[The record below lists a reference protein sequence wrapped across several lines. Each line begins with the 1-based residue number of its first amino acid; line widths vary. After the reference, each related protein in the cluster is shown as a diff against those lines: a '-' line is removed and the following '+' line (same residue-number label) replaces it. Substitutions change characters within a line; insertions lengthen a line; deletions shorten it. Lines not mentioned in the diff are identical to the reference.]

1 MVDQDSTVEAREP
14 LAREIEL
21 YTEEELAR
29 YLEENGPTVS
39 VQDPKN
45 VSAEFVQ
52 RLRDISNRPRTSCA
66 LNLDQVNAL
75 LQSMPTTTPDLF
87 RNSPSPATT
96 ASPLPQEEEDA
107 ECLRSETEA
116 YHTLVHDGVH
126 PPYPFHLLE
135 SFLWNPEQYLEHEE
149 YGDIVYFWREHV
161 GNKAERTCICAS
173 QLSRWRTFRIVQNR
187 IRERGV
193 ISESVLRH
201 AAEWATM
208 FSLEDYVE
216 RHGSIDGQWDFK
228 EYAER
233 LTRRLSKYGFTRP
246 FQLERNLARQ
256 DKLTTWIEYLGYEYW
271 SYNYAA
277 TFVKR
282 SQRQHDKGWKKLVD
296 SNLLQ
301 PEETYDVI
309 CDINTSIRH
318 ANEEERAEKA
328 VQSATAAVSL
338 TESTIARSDGST
350 TKLRQRLLAEQATLN
365 AARGSLES
373 IKMRNDAIT
382 DFLYAIREYRCQKDE
397 ARRYSALLRWIVR
410 QIPTI
415 ELELNLPNNVEDDPD
430 RIQRLPETIEGQ
442 HSQEYLGTH
451 AVGDKQSDS
460 VQGAPSISSSLIPQ
474 SHKRRRSSFN
484 NEPVSKRHKASP
496 EEIVASSSAPNAS
509 PSVTARPATE
519 TRTTPGLE
527 TSKAPSGDSSRPLK
541 PLRRSARIAQLATET
556 KTTPGLGVSKI
567 PSGDS
572 SRPLKPLR
580 RSARIAEIARKKAMS
595 IETRIAPVEPRRSG
609 KSTSVSVPRG
619 SGRRRGRRRGAVGR
633 VIRS

>member
-1 MVDQDSTVEAREP
+1 MKSRDKKERSRE
-14 LAREIEL
+14 
-21 YTEEELAR
+21 
-29 YLEENGPTVS
+29 
-39 VQDPKN
+39 
-45 VSAEFVQ
+45 
-52 RLRDISNRPRTSCA
+52 SCT
-66 LNLDQVNAL
+66 LDLDKVNAL
-75 LQSMPTTTPDLF
+75 LQSVPTTTPDLF
-87 RNSPSPATT
+87 RNSPSPASTP
-96 ASPLPQEEEDA
+96 SSLPQEEVDA
-107 ECLRSETEA
+107 ECLRVETES
-116 YHTLVHDGVH
+116 YHILVNDGAH

-149 YGDIVYFWREHV
+149 YGDIVYYWRVYESD
-161 GNKAERTCICAS
+161 KSERTCICAGH
-173 QLSRWRTFRIVQNR
+173 LSKWRVFRNVQKI

-193 ISESVLRH
+193 QSEPVLW
-201 AAEWATM
+201 AAASYTGG
-208 FSLEDYVE
+208 LKTYVD
-216 RHGSIDGQWDFK
+216 HYGSIDGQWDFK
-228 EYAER
+228 KYAER
-233 LTRRLSKYGFTRP
+233 LTRRLSKYGFTRQ
-246 FQLERNLARQ
+246 FQLERNLDRQ
-256 DKLTTWIEYLGYEYW
+256 DKLTTWIEYLGYEYRF
-271 SYNYAA
+271 YDYAA

-282 SQRQHDKGWKKLVD
+282 SQRRHDRGWKKLVD
-296 SNLLQ
+296 SNLLR

-309 CDINTSIRH
+309 CDVNTSFQH
-318 ANEEERAEKA
+318 ANEEERAEEA
-328 VQSATAAVSL
+328 VQSATAAVSS
-338 TESTIARSDGST
+338 TESIIARSDGST
-350 TKLRQRLLAEQATLN
+350 TKLRQRLLAEQATLD

-373 IKMRNDAIT
+373 IKTRNEAIT
-382 DFLYAIREYRCQKDE
+382 EFLSPMREYFYQKDE
-397 ARRYSALLRWIVR
+397 ARRHSALLRWIVR

-415 ELELNLPNNVEDDPD
+415 ELELNSPDNAENDPD

-527 TSKAPSGDSSRPLK
+527 TSKAPSGDSSRPIK
-541 PLRRSARIAQLATET
+541 PLRRSARVAEPATET
-556 KTTPGLGVSKI
+556 KTTQGLGASKI
-567 PSGDS
+567 PTGDF

-595 IETRIAPVEPRRSG
+595 IETRIAPVEPRRPG

-633 VIRS
+633 

>member
-1 MVDQDSTVEAREP
+1 MKSRDKRE
-14 LAREIEL
+14 RS
-21 YTEEELAR
+21 R
-29 YLEENGPTVS
+29 
-39 VQDPKN
+39 K
-45 VSAEFVQ
+45 
-52 RLRDISNRPRTSCA
+52 SCT
-66 LNLDQVNAL
+66 LDLDQVNAL
-75 LQSMPTTTPDLF
+75 LQSVPTTTPNLF
-87 RNSPSPATT
+87 RNSPSPASTP
-96 ASPLPQEEEDA
+96 SSLPQEEVDA

-173 QLSRWRTFRIVQNR
+173 QLSRWRTFRIAQNR
-187 IRERGV
+187 IREGGV
-193 ISESVLRH
+193 TSEWVLRR

-208 FSLEDYVE
+208 SSLEDYVD
-216 RHGSIDGQWDFK
+216 RHGSIDGPWDFK

-233 LTRRLSKYGFTRP
+233 LSRRLSKYGFTRP
-246 FQLERNLARQ
+246 FQLERNLDRQ

-271 SYNYAA
+271 SYDYPA

-282 SQRQHDKGWKKLVD
+282 LQRRHDRGWKKLVD
-296 SNLLQ
+296 SNLLR

-309 CDINTSIRH
+309 CDINTSFQH
-318 ANEEERAEKA
+318 GNEEERAEKA
-328 VQSATAAVSL
+328 VQSATAAVSS
-338 TESTIARSDGST
+338 TESTIAESDGST
-350 TKLRQRLLAEQATLN
+350 TTLRQRLLAEQATLN
-365 AARGSLES
+365 AAKESLAF
-373 IKMRNDAIT
+373 IKMRNDAIS
-382 DFLYAIREYRCQKDE
+382 DFFSAIRGYRSQKGE
-397 ARRYSALLRWIVR
+397 ARRYSALIRWIVR

-415 ELELNLPNNVEDDPD
+415 ELELNSPDNVEDDPD
-430 RIQRLPETIEGQ
+430 RINRLPETIEGQ
-442 HSQEYLGTH
+442 HSQEHVETQTL
-451 AVGDKQSDS
+451 GDKQSDS

-527 TSKAPSGDSSRPLK
+527 TSKAPSRDSSRPLK

-595 IETRIAPVEPRRSG
+595 IERRIAPVEPRRSG

-633 VIRS
+633 

>member
-1 MVDQDSTVEAREP
+1 
-14 LAREIEL
+14 
-21 YTEEELAR
+21 
-29 YLEENGPTVS
+29 
-39 VQDPKN
+39 
-45 VSAEFVQ
+45 
-52 RLRDISNRPRTSCA
+52 
-66 LNLDQVNAL
+66 
-75 LQSMPTTTPDLF
+75 MPTTTPDLF

-96 ASPLPQEEEDA
+96 ASPLPQEEDDA

-149 YGDIVYFWREHV
+149 YGDIVYFWREHA

-187 IRERGV
+187 IREGGV
-193 ISESVLRH
+193 TSEWVLRR

-228 EYAER
+228 EYAES
-233 LTRRLSKYGFTRP
+233 LTRVLSKYGFTRP
-246 FQLERNLARQ
+246 FQLERNLDRQ
-256 DKLTTWIEYLGYEYW
+256 DKLTTWIEYLGYEYR
-271 SYNYAA
+271 SYDYAA
-277 TFVKR
+277 SFVKR
-282 SQRQHDKGWKKLVD
+282 YQRRHDKGWKKLVD
-296 SNLLQ
+296 SNLLR
-301 PEETYDVI
+301 PEDTYDAI
-309 CDINTSIRH
+309 CNIDTAFRRSSER
-318 ANEEERAEKA
+318 ERAKEA
-328 VQSATAAVSL
+328 VKLATTAVSS
-338 TESTIARSDGST
+338 TERIIATSHSST
-350 TKLRQRLLAEQATLN
+350 TELRQRLLAEQATLN
-365 AARGSLES
+365 AARESHES
-373 IKMRNDAIT
+373 IKARNDAIT
-382 DFLYAIREYRCQKDE
+382 DFLYPIREWRCQKDK
-397 ARRYSALLRWIVR
+397 AHRYSALLRWIVR

-415 ELELNLPNNVEDDPD
+415 ELELNSPDNAENDPD

-442 HSQEYLGTH
+442 HSQEYVGTH

-474 SHKRRRSSFN
+474 SHKRRRNSFN
-484 NEPVSKRHKASP
+484 NEPVPKRHKASP
-496 EEIVASSSAPNAS
+496 EEIVATSSAPKAS
-509 PSVTARPATE
+509 SSVTARPATE

-567 PSGDS
+567 PLGDS
-572 SRPLKPLR
+572 SQPLKPLR

-595 IETRIAPVEPRRSG
+595 IERRIAPVEPRRSG

-633 VIRS
+633 